1 MKSLSTL
8 SVAFLFILTL
18 STSCTSDDCIT
29 GEGSI
34 VTETLELEPFDA
46 LTLMGSNNVTIKQ
59 GEIQEIK
66 VTGYSNIIK
75 ELNRSVNNKLW
86 EIRLDDACY
95 KNADYSVEITIPFLT
110 EANLTGSGNI
120 IVYDFK
126 AQGDQTY
133 RVLGSGNLSM
143 GANTGTEALTVFL
156 TGSGN
161 ITCNADFTDLK
172 SLDMNNTGSGDYS
185 GFSIQSNTC
194 SIIVSGSGNSNVYVH
209 DELNVSITGSGNVN
223 YKGNPVIT
231 SSITGSGKVID
242 SN

>member
-34 VTETLELEPFDA
+34 VTETLDLEPFDA

-66 VTGYSNIIK
+66 VTGYPNIIK

-110 EANLTGSGNI
+110 EANLTGSGNM
-120 IVYDFK
+120 IVYDFME
-126 AQGDQTY
+126 QGDQTY
-133 RVLGSGNLSM
+133 RVLGSGNLSLD
-143 GANTGTEALTVFL
+143 ANTGTEALNVFL

-172 SLDMNNTGSGDYS
+172 SLDINNTGSGDYS

-194 SIIVSGSGNSNVYVH
+194 NIIVSGSGNSNVSVQ

>member
-1 MKSLSTL
+1 MKSLTIA
-8 SVAFLFILTL
+8 SVAFLFILAL

-34 VTETLELEPFDA
+34 VTETLDLELFDA
-46 LTLMGSNNVTIKQ
+46 LTLMGSNNVSIKQ

-66 VTGYSNIIK
+66 VTGYPNIIK
-75 ELNRSVNNKLW
+75 ELSRSVRNKHW
-86 EIRLDDACY
+86 EIRLKDACY
-95 KNADYSVEITIPFLT
+95 KNADYSVEITIPYLT

-120 IVYDFK
+120 IVHDFIE
-126 AQGDQTY
+126 QGDQTF
-133 RVLGSGNLSM
+133 RLLGSGNLSLA
-143 GANTGTEALTVFL
+143 ANSGTEALNVFL

-161 ITCNADFTDLK
+161 VTTNADFTNLK
-172 SLDMNNTGSGDYS
+172 SLDINITGSGDFS
-185 GFSIQSNTC
+185 GFSIQTNTC
-194 SIIVSGSGNSNVYVH
+194 NIAVLGSGDGYINVR
-209 DELNVSITGSGNVN
+209 DELDITINGSGNVN